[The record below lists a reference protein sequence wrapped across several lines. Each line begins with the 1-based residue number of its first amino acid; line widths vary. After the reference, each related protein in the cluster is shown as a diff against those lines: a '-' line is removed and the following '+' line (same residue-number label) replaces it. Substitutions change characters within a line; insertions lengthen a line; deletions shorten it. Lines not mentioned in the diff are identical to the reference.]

1 MGTWSGN
8 SDKKE
13 CIQTMHVAICDDNV
27 ADRKHLERLLSRE
40 SDKRAGTPNILY
52 VDSYGEKMHF
62 LANPLKYNLI
72 FMDMSSEPGIVEFII
87 EHLNEMGYH
96 APLVLYSDKID
107 YTQIPSL
114 PDYVVHARKPYIPDP
129 LPEFLA
135 LGDAN
140 VAGHVVTVAVHTD
153 STINHVPKYMIMYA
167 QEENNSCN
175 LHLTD
180 GKTVVIDER
189 IDELRQLLEPFEEF
203 VRVNPKSIANFKY
216 VSAVIPAALIM
227 QDEQEFRT
235 PILRYREYKLLKQ
248 KMDALD

>member
-1 MGTWSGN
+1 
-8 SDKKE
+8 
-13 CIQTMHVAICDDNV
+13 MHIAICDDNV

-87 EHLNEMGYH
+87 ERLNAMEYH

-107 YTQIPSL
+107 YTRIPNL

-140 VAGHVVTVAVHTD
+140 VIGHVVTVAVHTNTVA
-153 STINHVPKYMIMYA
+153 SHVPKYSIMYA
-167 QEENNSCN
+167 LEEQNTCR
-175 LHLTD
+175 LYLTD
-180 GKTVVIDER
+180 GSSMDVDEK
-189 IDELRQLLEPFEEF
+189 IDELRLIFEPYEEF
-203 VRVNPKSIANFKY
+203 ARVNKKSIANFKY
-216 VSAVIPAALIM
+216 VSAVMPVTLVM
-227 QDEQEFRT
+227 QDYKELT
-235 PILRYREYKLLKQ
+235 VPLLRYREYKALKQ
-248 KMDALD
+248 KMDELD

>member
-1 MGTWSGN
+1 
-8 SDKKE
+8 
-13 CIQTMHVAICDDNV
+13 MHVAICDDNV

-72 FMDMSSEPGIVEFII
+72 FMDMSSEPGIVEFIL
-87 EHLNEMGYH
+87 EHLEEMGYH

-107 YTQIPSL
+107 YTALPNL

-140 VAGHVVTVAVHTD
+140 VSGHVVSISVHKN
-153 STINHVPKYMIMYA
+153 SVLIHVPKYMILYA
-167 QEENNSCN
+167 LEGARTCTAADN
-175 LHLTD
+175 T
-180 GKTVVIDER
+180 TIDVDEK
-189 IDELRQLLEPFEEF
+189 IDELRQIFEPYEEF
-203 VRVNPKSIANFKY
+203 ERVNKNSIANFKY
-216 VSAVIPAALIM
+216 VNTVTPVALVM
-227 QDEQEFRT
+227 QDNKELK
-235 PILRYREYKLLKQ
+235 ISLLRYREYKWMKQ
-248 KMDALD
+248 EIDEQA

>member
-1 MGTWSGN
+1 
-8 SDKKE
+8 
-13 CIQTMHVAICDDNV
+13 MHVAICDDNV

-72 FMDMSSEPGIVEFII
+72 FMDMSSEPGIVEFIL
-87 EHLNEMGYH
+87 EHLEEMGYH

-107 YTQIPSL
+107 YTALPNL

-140 VAGHVVTVAVHTD
+140 VSGHVVSISVHKN
-153 STINHVPKYMIMYA
+153 SVLIHVPKYMILYA
-167 QEENNSCN
+167 SRRP
-175 LHLTD
+175 HLYAVSD
-180 GKTVVIDER
+180 G
-189 IDELRQLLEPFEEF
+189 QHHH
-203 VRVNPKSIANFKY
+203 
-216 VSAVIPAALIM
+216 
-227 QDEQEFRT
+227 
-235 PILRYREYKLLKQ
+235 
-248 KMDALD
+248 

>member
-1 MGTWSGN
+1 
-8 SDKKE
+8 
-13 CIQTMHVAICDDNV
+13 MHIAICDDNV

-87 EHLNEMGYH
+87 EHLNAMGYR

-107 YTQIPSL
+107 YTLIPNL

-140 VAGHVVTVAVHTD
+140 VSGHVVTVAVHTN
-153 STINHVPKYMIMYA
+153 SIINHVPKYTILYA
-167 QEENNSCN
+167 LEENNACR
-175 LHLTD
+175 LYLTD
-180 GKTVVIDER
+180 GTSISVDEKL
-189 IDELRQLLEPFEEF
+189 DALRQIFEPYEEF
-203 VRVNPKSIANFKY
+203 ERVNKNSIANFKY
-216 VSAVIPAALIM
+216 VSAILPATLVM
-227 QDEQEFRT
+227 QDGRELKSSL
-235 PILRYREYKLLKQ
+235 LRYREYKWLKQ
-248 KMDALD
+248 EIDGRE

>member
-1 MGTWSGN
+1 
-8 SDKKE
+8 
-13 CIQTMHVAICDDNV
+13 MHIAICDDNV

-87 EHLNEMGYH
+87 EHLNAMGYH

-107 YTQIPSL
+107 YTQIPNL
-114 PDYVVHARKPYIPDP
+114 PDYVVHAKKPYIPDP

-140 VAGHVVTVAVHTD
+140 VTGHVVTVAVHTN
-153 STINHVPKYMIMYA
+153 SIINHVPKYTIMYA
-167 QEENNSCN
+167 FEDNNTCS
-175 LHLTD
+175 LYLTD
-180 GKTVVIDER
+180 GTSIAVDEK
-189 IDELRQLLEPFEEF
+189 IHELRQIFEPFEEF
-203 VRVNPKSIANFKY
+203 TRVNQNAIANFKY
-216 VSAVIPAALIM
+216 VTAVIPAILEM
-227 QDEQEFRT
+227 QDGRELRI
-235 PILRYREYKLLKQ
+235 PIMRYREYKLLKQ
-248 KMDALD
+248 KMDELD

>member
-1 MGTWSGN
+1 
-8 SDKKE
+8 
-13 CIQTMHVAICDDNV
+13 MHIAICDDNV

-87 EHLNEMGYH
+87 EHLNAMGYH

-107 YTQIPSL
+107 YTKIPDL
-114 PDYVVHARKPYIPDP
+114 PDYVVHAKKPYIPDP

-140 VAGHVVTVAVHTD
+140 ITGHVVTVSVHEN
-153 STINHVPKYMIMYA
+153 SILKHVPKNTILYA
-167 QEENNSCN
+167 LEENNTCR
-175 LHLTD
+175 LYLTD
-180 GKTVVIDER
+180 NTSIVVDEK
-189 IDELRQLLEPFEEF
+189 IDELRQIFEPFEEF
-203 VRVNPKSIANFKY
+203 ARVNKSSIANFKY
-216 VSAVIPAALIM
+216 VSAVMPATLVM
-227 QDEQEFRT
+227 QDYKELKI
-235 PILRYREYKLLKQ
+235 PLLRHREYKWLKQ
-248 KMDALD
+248 KMDELD

>member
-1 MGTWSGN
+1 
-8 SDKKE
+8 
-13 CIQTMHVAICDDNV
+13 MHVAICDDNV

-72 FMDMSSEPGIVEFII
+72 FMDMSSEPGIVEFIL
-87 EHLNEMGYH
+87 EHLEEMGYH

-107 YTQIPSL
+107 YPAIPDL

-140 VAGHVVTVAVHTD
+140 VSGHVVSISVHKN
-153 STINHVPKYMIMYA
+153 SVLIHVPKYMILYA
-167 QEENNSCN
+167 LEGARTCT
-175 LHLTD
+175 LYLTD
-180 GKTVVIDER
+180 NTTIDVDEK
-189 IDELRQLLEPFEEF
+189 IDELRQIFEPYEEF
-203 VRVNPKSIANFKY
+203 ERVNKNSIANFKY
-216 VSAVIPAALIM
+216 VNTVTPVALVM
-227 QDEQEFRT
+227 QDNKELK
-235 PILRYREYKLLKQ
+235 ISLLRYREYKWMKQ
-248 KMDALD
+248 EIDEQA

>member
-1 MGTWSGN
+1 
-8 SDKKE
+8 
-13 CIQTMHVAICDDNV
+13 MHVAICDDNV

-72 FMDMSSEPGIVEFII
+72 FMDMSSEPGIVEFIL
-87 EHLNEMGYH
+87 EHLEEMGYH

-107 YTQIPSL
+107 YTALPNL

-140 VAGHVVTVAVHTD
+140 VSGHVVSISVHKN
-153 STINHVPKYMIMYA
+153 SVLIHVPKYMILYA
-167 QEENNSCN
+167 LEGARTCT
-175 LHLTD
+175 LYLTD
-180 GKTVVIDER
+180 NVADEVLR
-189 IDELRQLLEPFEEF
+189 LPLGASQHDIYKAIGLMNAEGDICELGEYTLDISGRYDLNQQGVYHVS
-203 VRVNPKSIANFKY
+203 VRGVGLFG
-216 VSAVIPAALIM
+216 V
-227 QDEQEFRT
+227 RT
-235 PILRYREYKLLKQ
+235 EKNMMLCVG
-248 KMDALD
+248 